1 MNLPSQPPGEV
12 LNTLL
17 GEDEDLLLLLHL
29 SRMMIFV
36 VRSWR
41 ISRDLQGLSLTVGDL
56 GVPEQPRVRFSI
68 LPTTRS
74 GRYLLLPPNGLP
86 TGEEIK
92 LIFRYLNIRNL
103 PLYTS
108 MTLVVVSTGHAPFLH
123 LRLN

>member
-1 MNLPSQPPGEV
+1 MNLPSQLPGEV

-17 GEDEDLLLLLHL
+17 GEDEDLLLLHL

-41 ISRDLQGLSLTVGDL
+41 ISRDLQGLSLTVRDL

-108 MTLVVVSTGHAPFLH
+108 MTLVVVSTGLAPFLH

>member
-17 GEDEDLLLLLHL
+17 GEDEDLLLLHL

-41 ISRDLQGLSLTVGDL
+41 ISRDLQGLSLTVRDL

-92 LIFRYLNIRNL
+92 LIFRYLNI
-103 PLYTS
+103 
-108 MTLVVVSTGHAPFLH
+108 
-123 LRLN
+123 